1 MCQFCWYE
9 DSSSM
14 LGDVLVPKVTW
25 LRQVYKRICYR
36 KKNHNNNS
44 SCESKGSMTRVGI
57 ADQIPHKVERAWG
70 YVSPLSGETG
80 EGDSQEAGVDS
91 HSHQHSSSLDSYQK
105 TQAARSRETEPPF
118 PLQKNGIR
126 VLLFRDCDTRG
137 RKLLY
142 DSKTVVQVPL
152 SEAPVASPS
161 VPSCKTLFKASWGV
175 SPASGAPS
183 VGSGIPQTG
192 QTMANKSNNA
202 RASTSATFSKPDVY
216 AEVSGGYGYQVSF

>member
-25 LRQVYKRICYR
+25 LRQVYKRICHR
-36 KKNHNNNS
+36 KKNS
-44 SCESKGSMTRVGI
+44 SCYESKGTMTRVGI
-57 ADQIPHKVERAWG
+57 ANQIPHKVERAWG
-70 YVSPLSGETG
+70 YVSPLSSGTGAGE
-80 EGDSQEAGVDS
+80 SQEAGVDS

-105 TQAARSRETEPPF
+105 TQAARTRETEPPF

-142 DSKTVVQVPL
+142 DSKTVVRVPL
-152 SEAPVASPS
+152 SEAPITSPS

-175 SPASGAPS
+175 SAASGAPL
-183 VGSGIPQTG
+183 VGSSGVSQTG

>member
-36 KKNHNNNS
+36 KKS
-44 SCESKGSMTRVGI
+44 SCNKSKGTMTRVGI
-57 ADQIPHKVERAWG
+57 ADQIPQKVERAWG
-70 YVSPLSGETG
+70 YVSPLSGGTG
-80 EGDSQEAGVDS
+80 EGESPDAGVDS
-91 HSHQHSSSLDSYQK
+91 YSHQHSSSPDSYQK
-105 TQAARSRETEPPF
+105 TQAARTRETVPPF
-118 PLQKNGIR
+118 PLQKDGIR

-152 SEAPVASPS
+152 SEAPIASPS

-175 SPASGAPS
+175 SAASGVPS
-183 VGSGIPQTG
+183 VGSGGVSQTG

-202 RASTSATFSKPDVY
+202 RASASSSKPDVY
-216 AEVSGGYGYQVSF
+216 AEVSGGYGYQVSY